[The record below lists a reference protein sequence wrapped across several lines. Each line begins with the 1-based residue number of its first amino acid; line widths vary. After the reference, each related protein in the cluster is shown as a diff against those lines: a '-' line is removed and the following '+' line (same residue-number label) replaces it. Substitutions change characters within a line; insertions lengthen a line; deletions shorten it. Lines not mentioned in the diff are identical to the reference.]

1 MPISS
6 LSLLKEIQPFLDLGE
21 MLGNLISQ
29 LNNETI
35 DRILIECQGN
45 IEETKPISLATLK
58 GILSPNIP
66 DRVNYIN
73 AEAIAKELGL
83 NVEVRYNNVE
93 SNYNNLISLK
103 VMTDSKTFQL
113 DGSIFDDMKPRLVN
127 VLGRRMEVTPKG
139 IMLFIENIDVPGVIG
154 KVGKTLG
161 DRNINIAA
169 YLLNRSNQD
178 GKAFAVIR
186 VDNEVKD
193 EDMVALEQLEE
204 VEWIECVNVNT

>member
-1 MPISS
+1 
-6 LSLLKEIQPFLDLGE
+6 
-21 MLGNLISQ
+21 
-29 LNNETI
+29 
-35 DRILIECQGN
+35 
-45 IEETKPISLATLK
+45 
-58 GILSPNIP
+58 
-66 DRVNYIN
+66 
-73 AEAIAKELGL
+73 
-83 NVEVRYNNVE
+83 
-93 SNYNNLISLK
+93 
-103 VMTDSKTFQL
+103 MTDSKTFQL

-186 VDNEVKD
+186 VDNEVKE
-193 EDMVALEQLEE
+193 EDLVALEQLEE
-204 VEWIECVNVNT
+204 VEWIDCVNVIT